1 MANYIIP
8 TPYISVFENMVKI
21 PDNELEKFAQAIS
34 ETEIG
39 DSVESIMAR
48 TDGLITSFSRMQTH
62 GIIAALISVVE
73 IFENAKR
80 NIEVF
85 SKEFSESYLVSNP
98 EATQE
103 DVETL
108 KRNLSILLKAF
119 DNIRI
124 TSKARDVM
132 TTNSANFRDARIISD
147 IRLVF
152 DDDLQES
159 EKLAVVVHDLS
170 IDHYKDGK
178 KKTFFASMDLSDL
191 KKLKDVLDRAILKD
205 SVIRE
210 GKHQIK
216 FLDI

>member
-8 TPYISVFENMVKI
+8 TPYISGFENMVKI